1 MAFIGV
7 ISEHQKFDIIKKNI
21 QKNVNKNEITL
32 ININNKNIENLKN
45 IKFDTIV
52 LLDSIE
58 KFKNQ
63 NSNLQLICNDIRY
76 LIINSDIKIMLD
88 VLADI
93 KANILTFGLNHKST
107 ITFSSITDEN
117 ILISV
122 QRSFMNKNEKL
133 VEVGE
138 YNLKINKEER
148 TNLYE
153 ILVSFIIKQ
162 LYL

>member
-63 NSNLQLICNDIRY
+63 NSNLQLICKDIRY